1 MTVRRSPADVAAVIC
16 TRNSISGIRQCL
28 TSLRAAGVGET
39 IVVDAN
45 STDGTKEQAETLA
58 DRVLQDP
65 GIGLGNARNLG
76 IAATTSPLVL
86 NFGSDNVLPEGQIHK
101 MIGYLE
107 AHGCQG
113 VSAQTRIRGADFISQ
128 GLDAW
133 RAGRFPPGPAK
144 VIGTPTL
151 FEGQLLRDHPYN
163 PTRRFSD
170 DSELCERWA
179 REFGARFAISDAY
192 VEEIGKTTWDE
203 LRVRCRMY
211 GESDNEV
218 FRDGVKRGWSF
229 SRKVESLA
237 YPARADLLTPV
248 SRLGLKRGAQALP
261 FLALF
266 TALRYQGWL
275 SHALKGR

>member
-1 MTVRRSPADVAAVIC
+1 M
-16 TRNSISGIRQCL
+16 
-28 TSLRAAGVGET
+28 SLRASGVGEVV
-39 IVVDAN
+39 VVDAN
-45 STDGTKEQAETLA
+45 STDGTKEHAQPLA

-65 GIGLGNARNLG
+65 GIGLGNARNIGL
-76 IAATTSPLVL
+76 AATTSPLIL
-86 NFGSDNVLPEGQIHK
+86 NFGSDNVLPEGQLQK
-101 MIGYLE
+101 MIDYLV

-113 VSAQTRIRGADFISQ
+113 VSAQTRIPGTDFISQ

-151 FEGQLLRDHPYN
+151 FDGQLLRDHPYN
-163 PTRRFSD
+163 PSRRFSD
-170 DSELCERWA
+170 DSELCERW
-179 REFGARFAISDAY
+179 RRDFGARFAISDAY

-211 GESDNEV
+211 GESDYEV
-218 FRDGVKRGWSF
+218 FRSGVSGGWSF
-229 SRKVESLA
+229 SRKVQSLA
-237 YPARADLLTPV
+237 YPASEDLLTPV
-248 SRLGLKRGAQALP
+248 SRLGLQRGAQALP